1 VAAVGVLVVAVA
13 VRGGV
18 SELAGWKCSRG
29 VCRERTVGWFAGFGR
44 LGLERHEYCYH

>member
-29 VCRERTVGWFAGFGR
+29 VCRERTVGWFA
-44 LGLERHEYCYH
+44 